1 MKKKVIIGLLLLI
14 PFISII
20 FVIFFRGIIMPSNEE
35 IISSLKDIKSY
46 KCEVEYITKNSKGI
60 EKEKTSQYYS
70 KDKGVRVEFEDGLIK
85 IYKGDDIC
93 IKDSQNNSEIFLKND
108 MDIVHTLAFMNTIF
122 SYPIKADSIV
132 EGQEEWGDI
141 VYIQAD
147 IELYLNNIYLNK
159 ARVFINKA
167 NKTPIGIVIYDN
179 EGNDTMR
186 IIYKNFEK
194 VKEVDESM
202 F

>member
-20 FVIFFRGIIMPSNEE
+20 FVILFRGVMMPSNEE
-35 IISSLKDIKSY
+35 IISSLKDINAY

-60 EKEKTSQYYS
+60 EKEVTAQYYS
-70 KDKGVRVEFEDGLIK
+70 KEKGVRVEFGDELVK
-85 IYKGDDIC
+85 IYKQDNIC
-93 IKDSQNNSEIFLKND
+93 VKDKKNNTEINLKNE

-122 SYPIKADSIV
+122 SYPIKADSIA
-132 EGQEEWGDI
+132 EGQEEWGDV

-147 IELYLNNIYLNK
+147 VELYLNNIYLNK
-159 ARVFINKA
+159 ARIFINKA
-167 NKTPIGIVIYDN
+167 DKTPIGIVVYDN
-179 EGNDTMR
+179 QGNDTMR
-186 IIYKNFEK
+186 IVYKNFEK
-194 VKEVDESM
+194 VKNVDESM